1 MPTQPASLKL
11 DPALTDRIQS
21 LAAARHQS
29 PDTII
34 REAIKQ
40 YLEREEK
47 SEFQDRPGHPSGK
60 PWPQRSPVGG
70 IITPV

>member
-1 MPTQPASLKL
+1 MSTQSASLKL
-11 DPALTDRIQS
+11 DAALTDRIQS

-34 REAIKQ
+34 REAINQ
-40 YLEREEK
+40 YLEREEQ
-47 SEFQDRPGHPSGK
+47 SETQDRPGHPSGK